1 MFTISS
7 DYLVVTTLVTPIKNE
22 TTFVRVFS
30 IYCGWGG
37 WCNVKDVKAICIFNG
52 RRLTF
57 YLEERAA

>member
-37 WCNVKDVKAICIFNG
+37 GVM
-52 RRLTF
+52 
-57 YLEERAA
+57 